1 MTPSLKTPRL
11 LLRRLTGA
19 DAGDLLQTTG
29 DPSVMRYWAPGPDV
43 NEAQSAERIAQINE
57 HWRRCGFGD
66 WGVCEPL
73 SGRLIG
79 FCGLHHIVGM
89 DEVNVGYALE
99 PSRWRQGLGS
109 ELCRYLLRLGFEDLG
124 LTEIVAVIDPR
135 NMASRRLAEKCDLQF
150 WKRFMWQANQR
161 VAYRIGRAEWE
172 QASHDAGRYSS
183 SRT

>member
-1 MTPSLKTPRL
+1 MTHSFKTPRL

-19 DAGDLLQTTG
+19 DAGELLQTTG

-57 HWRRCGFGD
+57 HWRRYGFGD

-109 ELCRYLLRLGFEDLG
+109 ELCRYLLRLGFEDLS

-135 NMASRRLAEKCDLQF
+135 NVASRRLAEKCDLQI
-150 WKRFMWQANQR
+150 WKCFVWQGNER
-161 VAYRIGRAEWE
+161 IAYRVRRGEWE
-172 QASHDAGRYSS
+172 QASVGERRDSS
-183 SRT
+183 NGT